1 MAGIGIRPE
10 KQGRQ
15 RGADAAT
22 NLTFVGPGV
31 LGLCVFYL
39 QIPFVR
45 VLWMDDGEPLITRVQ
60 KVVRCQNM
68 QITFSHPRNLKGTN
82 KQV

>member
-1 MAGIGIRPE
+1 MAWIGTRPE
-10 KQGRQ
+10 KNKADSGGGR
-15 RGADAAT
+15 RT